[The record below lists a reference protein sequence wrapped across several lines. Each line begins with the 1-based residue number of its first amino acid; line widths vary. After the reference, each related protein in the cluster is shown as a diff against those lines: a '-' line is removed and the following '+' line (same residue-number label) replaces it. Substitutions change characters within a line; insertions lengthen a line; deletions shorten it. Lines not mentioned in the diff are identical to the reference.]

1 MGNVLIGVL
10 MGGAVALPFGMMTML
25 LIRDLETGPRG
36 RNKFQLIVVG
46 VLMLGS
52 YLLMAL
58 ALSRIS
64 GAMAAGGLVPQG
76 IQLLLAG
83 RQLAG
88 RLRELGASTPKRDG
102 DDPLQTPGE
111 DADEQNK

>member
-1 MGNVLIGVL
+1 MANVLIGVL

-83 RQLAG
+83 RQLAT
-88 RLRELGASTPKRDG
+88 RLQELGTRAPQQDEG
-102 DDPLQTPGE
+102 DPPQTPGE
-111 DADEQNK
+111 DPDEQKN

>member
-36 RNKFQLIVVG
+36 RNKFQLMVVG
-46 VLMLGS
+46 ALMLGS
-52 YLLMAL
+52 YGLMAI

-64 GAMAAGGLVPQG
+64 WPMAAGGLGAQG
-76 IQLLLAG
+76 VQLLLSA
-83 RQLAG
+83 RQLAD
-88 RLRELGASTPKRDG
+88 RLRGLSAARTDDG
-102 DDPLQTPGE
+102 GDT
-111 DADEQNK
+111 DE